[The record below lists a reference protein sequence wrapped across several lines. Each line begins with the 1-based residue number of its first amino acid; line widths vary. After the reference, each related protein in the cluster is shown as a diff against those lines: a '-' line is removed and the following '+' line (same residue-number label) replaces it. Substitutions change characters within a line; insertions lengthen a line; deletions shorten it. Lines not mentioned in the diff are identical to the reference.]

1 MKTGISIY
9 LSSGIQQNEEVIR
22 KARAAG
28 ASYGFTSLH
37 IPEED
42 YDDYKKRVVELLKLT
57 HDAGIELTMDV
68 EGDTPSKLGLSKME
82 DLLDYGVTSIRLDY
96 GFTDEDVVRLSQ
108 NFNIVW
114 NASTVDPFDIRKW
127 EKLGADIDRFTAC
140 HNYYPKPYT
149 GLDLNDVRDINK
161 TLKSFGYTVSA
172 FVPGDKTFRG
182 PLNLGLPTI
191 EDHRKT
197 KDDLVANMMDLYG
210 AYTDIVMVGDVDIS
224 DDNWNR
230 LHDLSDGYIRLHA
243 TFYDGAG
250 ASRISGNINH
260 ERPDSSP
267 YIIRSQ
273 ESRAYFKDINIPVVN
288 TIECTEGTICISN
301 DEYLR
306 YKGEIEIC
314 RTRRSADSKVNVIGQ
329 IVPDDLKYLPYIK
342 NGMGFVIEEA

>member
-9 LSSGIQQNEEVIR
+9 LSSGIEQNEEVIR
-22 KARAAG
+22 KARAAC

-57 HDAGIELTMDV
+57 HDAGIEMTMDV

-96 GFTDEDVVRLSQ
+96 GFSDDEVVKLSHS
-108 NFNIVW
+108 FNIVW
-114 NASTVDPFDIRKW
+114 NASTVNPFDIRKW
-127 EKLGADIDRFTAC
+127 EKLGADIDRFTSC

-273 ESRAYFKDINIPVVN
+273 ESRAYFKDINIPAVN

-314 RTRRSADSKVNVIGQ
+314 RTRRPADSKVNVIGQ

>member
-9 LSSGIQQNEEVIR
+9 LSSGIGLNKEVIR
-22 KARAAG
+22 KAKAAG

-42 YDDYKKRVVELLKLT
+42 YDDYKKRVEELLKLT
-57 HDAGIELTMDV
+57 HDAGIELITDV
-68 EGDTPSKLGLSKME
+68 EGDTPSKLGLDKME
-82 DLLDYGVTSIRLDY
+82 DLLNYGVTSIRLDY
-96 GFTDEDVVRLSQ
+96 GFTDEDVVRLSR

-114 NASTVDPFDIRKW
+114 NASTVNPFDIRKW

-149 GLDLNDVRDINK
+149 GLDLNDVRDTNK

-172 FVPGDKTFRG
+172 FVPGDRTFRG
-182 PLNLGLPTI
+182 PLNQGLPTI
-191 EDHRKT
+191 EDHRNT
-197 KDDLVANMMDLYG
+197 KKDLVANMMDLYS

-230 LHDLSDGYIRLHA
+230 LSDLSDGFIRLHA
-243 TFYDGAG
+243 TFEKSAF
-250 ASRISGNINH
+250 AQKICGNLNH

-273 ESRAYFKDINIPVVN
+273 ETRICFKDFYIPAYN
-288 TIECTEGTICISN
+288 TIECGPGAICISN
-301 DEYLR
+301 DDYPR
-306 YKGEIEIC
+306 YKGEVEIC
-314 RTRRSADSKVNVIGQ
+314 RVARPADPKLNVIGQ

-342 NGMGFVIEEA
+342 NGMGFVIEEV

>member
-9 LSSGIQQNEEVIR
+9 LSFGIGLNKEVIR
-22 KARAAG
+22 KAKAAG

-42 YDDYKKRVVELLKLT
+42 YDDYKKRVEELLKLT
-57 HDAGIELTMDV
+57 HDAGIELITDV
-68 EGDTPSKLGLSKME
+68 EGDTPSKLGLDKME
-82 DLLDYGVTSIRLDY
+82 DLLNYGVTSIRLDY
-96 GFTDEDVVRLSQ
+96 GFTDEDVVRLSR

-114 NASTVDPFDIRKW
+114 NASTVNPFDIRKW

-149 GLDLNDVRDINK
+149 GLDLNDVRDTNK

-172 FVPGDKTFRG
+172 FVPGDRTFRG
-182 PLNLGLPTI
+182 PLNQGLPTI
-191 EDHRKT
+191 EDHRNT
-197 KDDLVANMMDLYG
+197 KEDLVANMMDLYSV
-210 AYTDIVMVGDVDIS
+210 YTDIVMVGDVDIS

-230 LHDLSDGYIRLHA
+230 LSDLSNGFIRLHA
-243 TFYDGAG
+243 TFEKSAF
-250 ASRISGNINH
+250 AQKICGNLNH

-273 ESRAYFKDINIPVVN
+273 ETRICFKDFYIPAYN
-288 TIECTEGTICISN
+288 TIECGPGAICLSN
-301 DEYLR
+301 DDYPR
-306 YKGEIEIC
+306 YKGEVEIC
-314 RTRRSADSKVNVIGQ
+314 RVARPADPKLNVIGQ

-342 NGMGFVIEEA
+342 NGMGFVIEEV